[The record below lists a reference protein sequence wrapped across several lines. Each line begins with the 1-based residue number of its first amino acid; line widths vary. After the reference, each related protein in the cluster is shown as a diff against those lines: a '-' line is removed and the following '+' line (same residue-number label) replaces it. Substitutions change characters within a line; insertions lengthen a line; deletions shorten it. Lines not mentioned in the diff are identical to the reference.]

1 MKIENTLKRNFLNN
15 MQIFNIEKILKDNN
29 FKYKIKKNVKNVY
42 DYNNY
47 YKIEYCNFVI
57 TKKITNKE
65 SYKNKKIAYD
75 INKENILKILFD
87 FLNDFDIKFN
97 TKFKE
102 VNKNLATNISNLKTT
117 DYLIIPIHKSII
129 KSEILTD
136 ENLIKIFNKN

>member
-1 MKIENTLKRNFLNN
+1 MKIENTLKHNFLSN

-42 DYNNY
+42 DYNNN

-57 TKKITNKE
+57 KTKITNKE

-102 VNKNLATNISNLKTT
+102 VNKNLSANISTLKTT